1 MNKFANAARN
11 EGNVT
16 STLNG
21 AKAWSTTDS
30 KVLDLFSQI
39 GAMRHRLNDI
49 PDAMQSAWDENPELT
64 MKMAFYARDIRGGLS
79 ERDVA
84 RTAMQWLAKYH
95 PNEMRKNLKYI
106 AEYGRWDD
114 LYTFVGTALE
124 RDVFRIFREQL
135 KADMIAMRNGKSCS
149 LLAKWM
155 KGVNASSKETN
166 RLGLLTAKRLKMP
179 IYEYRKM
186 LSNLRKYISVTEVD
200 MSSNNWQDIV
210 YEHVPSKAMNNY
222 RNAFMRHDEV
232 RFNGYMNKVRTGE
245 AKINAST
252 LFPYDLA
259 HRYMTTSMA
268 YDGRHYYVALNDAG
282 PDDVVEAQW
291 KALPNYV
298 DGEFN
303 AMVIADTSGSM
314 AGQPIESALSL
325 AIYFAERNKGPFHN
339 LFMTFSTNPAYVSLD
354 EQSFY
359 GNLKKAAQAPWMGS
373 TNLEKAFNKI
383 LKTAIDN
390 NLRSE
395 ELPKALIVISDMQI
409 DPYRCGNSSDFLDA
423 MQKKYASYGYELPYI
438 VFWCVNSF
446 SNVCHSKY
454 DKYCAM
460 FSGNATSTFRSVMQ
474 SIGNTAYEAMLKTLN
489 SERYARITI

>member
-39 GAMRHRLNDI
+39 GAMRGRLNDI

-64 MKMAFYARDIRGGLS
+64 MKMVFYARDIRGGLS

-84 RTAMQWLAKYH
+84 RTAMKWLAKYH
-95 PNEMRKNLKYI
+95 PDEMRKNLKHI

-135 KADMIAMRNGKSCS
+135 KADMIAMRNGKPCS
-149 LLAKWM
+149 LLAKWI

-166 RLGLLTAKRLKMP
+166 RLGCLTAKRLKMP
-179 IYEYRKM
+179 ICEYRKM

-200 MSSNNWQDIV
+200 MSSNNWGDIV

-222 RNAFMRHDEV
+222 RNAFMRHDEA

-245 AKINAST
+245 AKINAAT

-291 KALPNYV
+291 RALPNYV

>member
-1 MNKFANAARN
+1 MNKFVNATRN
-11 EGNVT
+11 EANT
-16 STLNG
+16 TYTLNG
-21 AKAWSTTDS
+21 AKANYSTDS
-30 KVLDLFSQI
+30 AVLDLFSRI
-39 GAMRHRLNDI
+39 GGMRRRLNDI
-49 PDAMQSAWDENPELT
+49 PDAMQAAWDENPELT
-64 MKMAFYARDIRGGLS
+64 MKMVFYARDIRGGLS

-95 PNEMRKNLKYI
+95 PNEMRKNLKHV

-114 LYTFVGTALE
+114 LYVFVDTSLKA
-124 RDVFRIFREQL
+124 DVFHIFRNQL
-135 KADMIAMRNGKSCS
+135 KADMVAMKNGKPCS
-149 LLAKWM
+149 LLAKWL
-155 KGVNASSKETN
+155 KSPNASSEVTN
-166 RLGLLTAKRLKMP
+166 KLGRLTAKQLKMP
-179 IYEYRKM
+179 IHEYRRM
-186 LSNLRKYISVTEVD
+186 LSALRKYISVTEVD
-200 MSSNNWQDIV
+200 MSSNNWGDIN
-210 YEHVPSKAMNNY
+210 YEQVPSKAMNNY
-222 RNAFMRHDEV
+222 RNAFMRHDEI
-232 RFNGYMNKVRTGE
+232 RFNGYMNKVRTGQ

-259 HRYMTTSMA
+259 HRYMTTRMA

-282 PDDVVEAQW
+282 PDDIVEAQW

-298 DGEFN
+298 DGGFN

-325 AIYFAERNKGPFHN
+325 AIYFAERNKGPYHN

-383 LKTAIDN
+383 LHTAIDN

-395 ELPKALIVISDMQI
+395 ELPKALVVISDMQI
-409 DPYRCGNSSDFLDA
+409 DPYYCGGSPDFLDA

-438 VFWCVNSF
+438 VFWCVNSL

-460 FSGNATSTFRSVMQ
+460 FSGNAASTFRSVMQ
-474 SIGNTAYEAMLKTLN
+474 SIGCTAYEAMLKTLN